1 MLELN
6 ITKNELGLHQA
17 ECVLTLPPISVTR
30 CKADKQDLEYELR
43 SAFSDLVAEVVQ
55 RQYNLLTNDD

>member
-17 ECVLTLPPISVTR
+17 ECTLTLPPISVTR
-30 CKADKQDLEYELR
+30 CKADKHDLEYELR

-55 RQYNLLTNDD
+55 RQYNLLTDD